1 MLNYLFA
8 FLLYAFIL
16 SILTAIA
23 LLYTKF
29 KKKMTLLL
37 LNKRIN
43 EFRIFSYINSFDKLY
58 QQVINSESKLSSNEK
73 KTVKVLFD
81 DVYQLKK
88 TVDYDNIEG
97 FVERV
102 RIQKGKKTVVD
113 LDSSITDNNDL
124 VLELIKR
131 KTQLVLMI
139 ICHNLEI
146 YNVEEILCDPAKEA
160 AKAEKKLNLLI
171 HFTEKMPISNKRKKR
186 SYESFEKD
194 VTRDITC
201 TNTISKPT
209 RLAVA

>member
-29 KKKMTLLL
+29 KKKKTLLL

-113 LDSSITDNNDL
+113 LDSSLTDNNDL

-146 YNVEEILCDPAKEA
+146 
-160 AKAEKKLNLLI
+160 
-171 HFTEKMPISNKRKKR
+171 
-186 SYESFEKD
+186 
-194 VTRDITC
+194 
-201 TNTISKPT
+201 
-209 RLAVA
+209 